1 MYLDNCKNEAHVTG
15 DMALLGHEV
24 ELHNYGL
31 ELLASQPDTQ
41 LTIPEELKQKY
52 GQRKITNKFVQNAEE
67 NWNAKL
73 KVFYIVFSNSLIIHQ
88 IKRKKIVSVKEV
100 WIPGLNQHIF

>member
-67 NWNAKL
+67 NWDAKQ
-73 KVFYIVFSNSLIIHQ
+73 KVFYIVMKSCRSIQMTASFVIVASWLDFSSKLQ
-88 IKRKKIVSVKEV
+88 T
-100 WIPGLNQHIF
+100 Q

>member
-31 ELLASQPDTQ
+31 ELLAS
-41 LTIPEELKQKY
+41 
-52 GQRKITNKFVQNAEE
+52 
-67 NWNAKL
+67 
-73 KVFYIVFSNSLIIHQ
+73 
-88 IKRKKIVSVKEV
+88 
-100 WIPGLNQHIF
+100 